1 MARKPTDDPIF
12 KFLEQRHQ
20 WQRRTFSVDDTV
32 TGAGWD
38 AGAETDGTSY
48 TAGNGDLYISC
59 KYDKYGN
66 VWEDIL
72 LSEYEDRFF
81 NGWAS
86 EIKKWDLRLE
96 KDIEDE

>member
-1 MARKPTDDPIF
+1 MSEIQGYNPK
-12 KFLEQRHQ
+12 
-20 WQRRTFSVDDTV
+20 TV
-32 TGAGWD
+32 R
-38 AGAETDGTSY
+38 
-48 TAGNGDLYISC
+48 L
-59 KYDKYGN
+59 YDKYGK